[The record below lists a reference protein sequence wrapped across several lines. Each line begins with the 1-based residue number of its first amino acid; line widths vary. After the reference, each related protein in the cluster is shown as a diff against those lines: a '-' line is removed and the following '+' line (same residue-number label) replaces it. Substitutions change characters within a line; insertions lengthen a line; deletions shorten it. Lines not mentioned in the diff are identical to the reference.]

1 PGRGRVLGSD
11 QATARRVARLI
22 EPDPLAGE
30 ISSGI
35 LGEDSARGDLVV
47 VGIGGVLE
55 SNARRALSAISVSD
69 VPLVLV
75 QFETSSDVLVLGV
88 AQERIVVI
96 EPTMADEEA
105 RELLFTKLVRAAP

>member
-1 PGRGRVLGSD
+1 MPRTMSALISKRARKRRMREGYPQEVIGLGNVAQFWRLTRELDVRALRDAFERSVTIRVLGSD

-47 VGIGGVLE
+47 VGIG
-55 SNARRALSAISVSD
+55 
-69 VPLVLV
+69 
-75 QFETSSDVLVLGV
+75 
-88 AQERIVVI
+88 
-96 EPTMADEEA
+96 
-105 RELLFTKLVRAAP
+105 